1 LFIVFSLV
9 LTMMDISATATE
21 SRTEQMLRRPMCAQ
35 RGEDCR
41 VPAARLRGWPL
52 GRAFTTRGFTLVEL
66 LVVIAIIGILVALL
80 LPAIQAAREAARRSQ
95 CSSGLRQL
103 ALGALNHH
111 DVNKFFPTG
120 GWGYYFVGDPDR
132 GYGKD
137 QPGGWVYNILPY
149 IEEKSL
155 HDSGSDG
162 KPEELTRDQRA
173 AVATVVTSPINIINC
188 PSRRQT
194 RAFPL
199 GASEAAGGL
208 RNSITPTEAGRSDY
222 AINAGHAHVELS
234 AGPTD
239 YVQAA
244 TWSTSRTWQC
254 DNPAVKA
261 RLTGISYER
270 SEVSIRRITDGTSK
284 TYLIGEK
291 YIPTA
296 NYETGLDWGDNETW
310 CTGFNNDNFRAT
322 GRWDGTN
329 IVEAVPMPDSTDEA
343 TLTIGGVR
351 TWLWRF
357 GSAHPGG
364 WQVAYCDGSVAT
376 VSFDIDWQVHRDM
389 GNREDGNVAV
399 SN

>member
-1 LFIVFSLV
+1 
-9 LTMMDISATATE
+9 MMDISATATE
-21 SRTEQMLRRPMCAQ
+21 SRSEQMLRRPMCAR

-41 VPAARLRGWPL
+41 VPAAHLRGWPL
-52 GRAFTTRGFTLVEL
+52 GRAFATRGFTLVEL

-95 CSSGLRQL
+95 CASGLKQL

-120 GWGYYFVGDPDR
+120 GWGYYYVGDPDR

-137 QPGGWVYNILPY
+137 QPGGWVYNVLTY
-149 IEEKSL
+149 IEEQAL

-162 KPEELTRDQRA
+162 KSDDPLRDQRV
-173 AVATVVTSPINIINC
+173 AVAKVVTSPITIINC

-194 RAFPL
+194 RAFPF
-199 GASEAAGGL
+199 GNSSATEGL

-222 AINAGHAHVELS
+222 AMNSGHGIVEI
-234 AGPTD
+234 GPGPRD
-239 YVQAA
+239 YIEGRAWGTNLQWVSDGKGAA
-244 TWSTSRTWQC
+244 NELTKR
-254 DNPAVKA
+254 N
-261 RLTGISYER
+261 LTGISFER
-270 SEVSIRRITDGTSK
+270 SQISIRRITDGTSK
-284 TYLIGEK
+284 TYMIGEK

-296 NYETGLDWGDNETW
+296 NYETGIDHGDNETW

-322 GRWDGTN
+322 GRLNGTE
-329 IVEAVPMPDSTDEA
+329 IVAAVPQPDTFVEPQPYLNGVSTS
-343 TLTIGGVR
+343 
-351 TWLWRF
+351 LWRF